1 MVGSHSTADHLFIC
15 YILLMKYIEIFGIIK
30 THSFENLGTFM
41 QNFFEILG
49 IATAGV
55 HSNPDG
61 RIYVNKRPQI
71 Q

>member
-30 THSFENLGTFM
+30 THSLENLGTFM

-61 RIYVNKRPQI
+61 RKYVN
-71 Q
+71 

>member
-1 MVGSHSTADHLFIC
+1 
-15 YILLMKYIEIFGIIK
+15 MKYIEIFGIIK

-49 IATAGV
+49 MATAGV

-61 RIYVNKRPQI
+61 RIYYSAVLTALTLQMPSSPFVGA
-71 Q
+71 